1 MHNFQRCVGRF
12 APTPSGRMHLGNAMC
27 ALIAYLSAKSRGG
40 KFLLR
45 IEDLDAERCPRRFA
59 EDIMRDLERLGIF
72 WEGEVL
78 FQSER
83 AEVYREY
90 FDRLRTSVRVY
101 PCFCSRAALHAAEAP
116 HLSDGSVIYPGTCRS
131 LSPEEISAK
140 EKCRPPAWRVQVPAE
155 GENAGKENTA
165 EENAAEENTEEKGA
179 GKENGDGRFGTEYG
193 DGYRVAYLDGLRG
206 VCSQNLS
213 RECGDFVLRR
223 ADGVFAYQLA
233 VVVDD
238 ALSGV
243 TEVVRGEDLRSS
255 AARQVWLYRL
265 LGFEPPVFYHIPL
278 LTDRFGRRLAKREGD
293 SLSDALETYSP
304 RQIVGALA
312 FAAGIIEEPVPVS
325 PEELI
330 KIFDWKKI
338 GAENRGTWRVDFS
351 GFGEQ

>member
-1 MHNFQRCVGRF
+1 MAKKESTLLRKNSELHSTMHNFQGCVGRF

-59 EDIMRDLERLGIF
+59 EDIMRDLERLGIA

-116 HLSDGSVIYPGTCRS
+116 HLSDGSVVYPGACRF
-131 LSPEEISAK
+131 LSAEEVSER
-140 EKCRPPAWRVQVPAE
+140 EKRRLPAWRIQVPAE
-155 GENAGKENTA
+155 EKA
-165 EENAAEENTEEKGA
+165 EI
-179 GKENGDGRFGTEYG
+179 RYP
-193 DGYRVAYLDGLRG
+193 DGLRG
-206 VCSQNLS
+206 ICTQNLS

-312 FAAGIIEEPVPVS
+312 FAAGIIGEPVPVS

-351 GFGEQ
+351 GFDKQ

>member
-1 MHNFQRCVGRF
+1 MHNFQGCVGRF

-59 EDIMRDLERLGIF
+59 EDIMRDLERLGIA

-116 HLSDGSVIYPGTCRS
+116 HLSDGSVVYPGACRF
-131 LSPEEISAK
+131 LSAEEVSER
-140 EKCRPPAWRVQVPAE
+140 EKRRLPAWRIQVPAE
-155 GENAGKENTA
+155 EKA
-165 EENAAEENTEEKGA
+165 EI
-179 GKENGDGRFGTEYG
+179 RYP
-193 DGYRVAYLDGLRG
+193 DGLRG
-206 VCSQNLS
+206 ICTQNLS

-312 FAAGIIEEPVPVS
+312 FAAGIIGEPVPVS

-351 GFGEQ
+351 GFDKQ

>member
-1 MHNFQRCVGRF
+1 MQNFQGCVGRF

-59 EDIMRDLERLGIF
+59 DDIMRDLERLGIA

-116 HLSDGSVIYPGTCRS
+116 HLSDGSVVYPGACRF
-131 LSPEEISAK
+131 LSAEEVSER
-140 EKCRPPAWRVQVPAE
+140 EKRRLPAWRIQVPAE
-155 GENAGKENTA
+155 EKA
-165 EENAAEENTEEKGA
+165 EI
-179 GKENGDGRFGTEYG
+179 RYP
-193 DGYRVAYLDGLRG
+193 DGLRG
-206 VCSQNLS
+206 ICTQNLS

-312 FAAGIIEEPVPVS
+312 FAAGIIGEPVPVS

-330 KIFDWKKI
+330 TIFDWKKI

-351 GFGEQ
+351 GFGKQ

>member
-1 MHNFQRCVGRF
+1 
-12 APTPSGRMHLGNAMC
+12 MHLGNAMC

-59 EDIMRDLERLGIF
+59 EDIMRDLERLGIA

-116 HLSDGSVIYPGTCRS
+116 HLSDGSVVYPGACRF
-131 LSPEEISAK
+131 LSAEEVSER
-140 EKCRPPAWRVQVPAE
+140 EKRRLPAWRIQVPAE
-155 GENAGKENTA
+155 EKA
-165 EENAAEENTEEKGA
+165 EI
-179 GKENGDGRFGTEYG
+179 RYP
-193 DGYRVAYLDGLRG
+193 DGLRG

-312 FAAGIIEEPVPVS
+312 FVAGIIGEPVPVS

-351 GFGEQ
+351 GFGKQ

>member
-1 MHNFQRCVGRF
+1 MHNFQGCVGRF

-59 EDIMRDLERLGIF
+59 EDIMRDLERLGIA

-116 HLSDGSVIYPGTCRS
+116 HLSDGSVVYPGACRF
-131 LSPEEISAK
+131 LSAEEVSER
-140 EKCRPPAWRVQVPAE
+140 EKRRLPAWRIQVPAE
-155 GENAGKENTA
+155 EKA
-165 EENAAEENTEEKGA
+165 EI
-179 GKENGDGRFGTEYG
+179 RYP
-193 DGYRVAYLDGLRG
+193 DGLRG
-206 VCSQNLS
+206 ICTQNLS

-312 FAAGIIEEPVPVS
+312 FAAGIIGEPVPVS

-338 GAENRGTWRVDFS
+338 GVENRGTWRVDFS
-351 GFGEQ
+351 GFGKQ

>member
-1 MHNFQRCVGRF
+1 MHNFQGCVGRF

-27 ALIAYLSAKSRGG
+27 ALIAYLSAKSGGG

-59 EDIMRDLERLGIF
+59 EDIMRDLERLGIA

-116 HLSDGSVIYPGTCRS
+116 HLSDGSVVYPGACRF
-131 LSPEEISAK
+131 LSAEEVSER
-140 EKCRPPAWRVQVPAE
+140 EKRRLPAWRIQVPAE
-155 GENAGKENTA
+155 EKA
-165 EENAAEENTEEKGA
+165 EI
-179 GKENGDGRFGTEYG
+179 RYS
-193 DGYRVAYLDGLRG
+193 DGLRG
-206 VCSQNLS
+206 ICTQNLS

-312 FAAGIIEEPVPVS
+312 FAAGIIGEPVPVS

-351 GFGEQ
+351 GFGKQ

>member
-1 MHNFQRCVGRF
+1 MQNFQGCVGRF

-72 WEGEVL
+72 WEGDVL

-116 HLSDGSVIYPGTCRS
+116 HLSDGSVIYPGTCRF
-131 LSPEEISAK
+131 LSAEEVSER
-140 EKCRPPAWRVQVPAE
+140 EKRRLPAWRIQVPAE
-155 GENAGKENTA
+155 EKA
-165 EENAAEENTEEKGA
+165 EI
-179 GKENGDGRFGTEYG
+179 RYP
-193 DGYRVAYLDGLRG
+193 DGLRG
-206 VCSQNLS
+206 ICTQNLS

-312 FAAGIIEEPVPVS
+312 FAAGIIGEPVPVS

-351 GFGEQ
+351 GFGKQ

>member
-1 MHNFQRCVGRF
+1 MHNFQGCVGRF

-45 IEDLDAERCPRRFA
+45 IEDLDAERCSRRFA

-116 HLSDGSVIYPGTCRS
+116 HLSDGSVIYPGTCRF
-131 LSPEEISAK
+131 LSAEEVSER
-140 EKCRPPAWRVQVPAE
+140 EKRRLPAWRIQVPAE
-155 GENAGKENTA
+155 EKA
-165 EENAAEENTEEKGA
+165 EI
-179 GKENGDGRFGTEYG
+179 RYP
-193 DGYRVAYLDGLRG
+193 DGLRG

-312 FAAGIIEEPVPVS
+312 FAAGIIGEPVPVS
-325 PEELI
+325 PEEII

-351 GFGEQ
+351 GFGKQYKA

>member
-1 MHNFQRCVGRF
+1 MQNFQGCVGRF

-59 EDIMRDLERLGIF
+59 EDIMRDLERLGIA

-116 HLSDGSVIYPGTCRS
+116 HLSDGSVVYPGACRF
-131 LSPEEISAK
+131 LSAEEVSER
-140 EKCRPPAWRVQVPAE
+140 EKRRLPAWRIQVPAE
-155 GENAGKENTA
+155 EKA
-165 EENAAEENTEEKGA
+165 EI
-179 GKENGDGRFGTEYG
+179 RYP
-193 DGYRVAYLDGLRG
+193 DGLRG
-206 VCSQNLS
+206 ICTQNLS

-278 LTDRFGRRLAKREGD
+278 LTDRLGRRLAKREGD

-312 FAAGIIEEPVPVS
+312 FAAGIIGELVPVS

-351 GFGEQ
+351 GFGKQ

>member
-1 MHNFQRCVGRF
+1 MHNFQGCVGRF

-59 EDIMRDLERLGIF
+59 EDIMRDLERLGIA

-116 HLSDGSVIYPGTCRS
+116 HLSDGSVVYPGACRF
-131 LSPEEISAK
+131 LSAEEVSER
-140 EKCRPPAWRVQVPAE
+140 EKRRLPAWRIQVPAE
-155 GENAGKENTA
+155 EKA
-165 EENAAEENTEEKGA
+165 EI
-179 GKENGDGRFGTEYG
+179 RYP
-193 DGYRVAYLDGLRG
+193 DGLRG
-206 VCSQNLS
+206 ICTQNLS

-255 AARQVWLYRL
+255 AARQVWLYHL

-312 FAAGIIEEPVPVS
+312 FAAGIIGEPVPVS

-351 GFGEQ
+351 GFDKQ